1 MFALP
6 ILPKRTSTMLYGQ
19 TIDLEPLEQRH
30 AADLFKAGARPE
42 IWRFMPIRGFT
53 TPAGVARWIDGA
65 QEAASAGREA
75 PFAIVEKATGTAI
88 GSTRLLDIRPEER
101 AVEIGWTWL
110 APSHQ
115 RTCVNTEAKYLLLRE
130 AFEERLFLRVAFY
143 TDAQNGRSRAALV
156 RLGAVYEGTLRFHR
170 ARAVNGYERDSAAYS
185 IIAPEWASVKSR
197 LESKLRRPP
206 MAKLRFG

>member
-1 MFALP
+1 
-6 ILPKRTSTMLYGQ
+6 MLCGQ
-19 TIDLEPLEQRH
+19 TIVLEPLEQRH

-53 TPAGVARWIDGA
+53 TAAGVARWIDNA
-65 QEAASAGREA
+65 REAAANGSEA

-88 GSTRLLDIRPEER
+88 GSTRFLDIRSEER
-101 AVEIGWTWL
+101 SVEIGWTWL

-115 RTCVNTEAKYLLLRE
+115 RTGVNTEAKYLLLRE

-156 RLGAVYEGTLRFHR
+156 RLGAVYEGTLRLHR
-170 ARAVNGYERDSAAYS
+170 ARAVNRYERDSAAYS
-185 IIAPEWASVKSR
+185 IIAPEWPSVKAR

-206 MAKLRFG
+206 IAKLRFG